1 MQGHAGIDNLG
12 VRVGRMRR
20 GAGRRDACM
29 PACARARESYIIFKF
44 KIRYYKYINKL
55 LYRLF

>member
-1 MQGHAGIDNLG
+1 MGVRTWVQRHAGIDNLG

-29 PACARARESYIIFKF
+29 PACARAHESYIIFRNLKF
-44 KIRYYKYINKL
+44 DIINI
-55 LYRLF
+55 

>member
-1 MQGHAGIDNLG
+1 MGVRTWVHGHAGIDNLG

-29 PACARARESYIIFKF
+29 PACARARESYIIFE
-44 KIRYYKYINKL
+44 I
-55 LYRLF
+55 